1 MWGAQKNN
9 VRKWLWVVLALL
21 VLAPYIGLY
30 VVKHWYDGKVDD
42 IANARIIIVD
52 KEKMKLHLMDYEG
65 NEVRNYDI
73 CCGKNYGNKQTVGD
87 MKTPEGIFR
96 ITDIEDASTWEH
108 DFKDGKGRIEGAYGP
123 WFLRLAVPG
132 HKGIGIHGTHKPES
146 IGTRDTE
153 GCIRLTNEDITDL
166 KSRVNPGM
174 VVIVLASYNDLAED
188 NHLKQI
194 TKDKS
199 F

>member
-1 MWGAQKNN
+1 MKRTQKNN
-9 VRKWLWVVLALL
+9 VRKCLWAVLALL
-21 VLAPYIGLY
+21 VVAPYIGLY
-30 VVKHWYDGKVDD
+30 VVKRWYDGKVDD

-52 KEKMKLHLMDYEG
+52 KEQMQLHLMDYEG
-65 NEVRNYDI
+65 NEVRNYGI
-73 CCGKNYGNKQTVGD
+73 CCGKNYGNKQVVGD

-96 ITDIEDASTWEH
+96 ITDIEDASTWGH

-153 GCIRLTNEDITDL
+153 GCIRLTNEDIADL
-166 KSRVNPGM
+166 KSRVSPGM
-174 VVIVLASYNDLAED
+174 VVIVLASYNDLAADKKLEQT
-188 NHLKQI
+188 N
-194 TKDKS
+194 KDY
-199 F
+199 

>member
-1 MWGAQKNN
+1 MKRAPKNN
-9 VRKWLWVVLALL
+9 VRKWLWAVLALL

-30 VVKHWYDGKVDD
+30 IVKRWYDGKVDD

-52 KEKMKLHLMDYEG
+52 KEQMRLHLMDYEG
-65 NEVRNYDI
+65 NEVRSYGI
-73 CCGKNYGNKQTVGD
+73 CCGKNYGDKQVVGD

-96 ITDIEDASTWEH
+96 IIDIEDASNWGH
-108 DFKDGKGRIEGAYGP
+108 DFKDGRGRIEGAYGP

-153 GCIRLTNEDITDL
+153 GCIRLANEDIADL
-166 KSRVNPGM
+166 KTRVSPGM
-174 VVIVLASYNDLAED
+174 VVIVLASYNDLAAD
-188 NHLKQI
+188 KNPKQ
-194 TKDKS
+194 TNKDKAL
-199 F
+199 